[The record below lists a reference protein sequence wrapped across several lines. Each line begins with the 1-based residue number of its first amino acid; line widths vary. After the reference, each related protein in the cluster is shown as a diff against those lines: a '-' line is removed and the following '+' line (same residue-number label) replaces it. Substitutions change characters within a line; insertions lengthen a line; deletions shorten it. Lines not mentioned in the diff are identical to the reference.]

1 MRLAQVA
8 AELDVD
14 ALTDATTVG
23 AATALFDALFSI
35 L

>member
-1 MRLAQVA
+1 MRLAQDA

-14 ALTDATTVG
+14 ALTAAATVG